1 MKQWFWFSKLIALGM
16 VRVKLHLTLYLTYIL
31 WRVYSFTVSS
41 QLTFINEAINTTIL
55 NMHLEYFFPCIFIV
69 VILKYPLN
77 PLLRFFFPLCIWTS
91 ICNRLFDLRIPLY
104 LVKKY
109 LPGEMGE
116 KKINK
121 NHFQFCSEALARFL
135 WMQVI
140 GSFGKLHVR
149 EITAFQKEP
158 EWHRFGQSATRIIH
172 YWIKKNVPATLT
184 DEIRYCNLTPNF
196 PTLL

>member
-41 QLTFINEAINTTIL
+41 RLTFINEAINTTIL

-77 PLLRFFFPLCIWTS
+77 PLLRFFFSLCIWTS
-91 ICNRLFDLRIPLY
+91 ICDRLFDLRIPLY

-121 NHFQFCSEALARFL
+121 NHFSSVLKPLLDFSECKLLVHLENSTLERSQPFRRSQSGTDL
-135 WMQVI
+135 
-140 GSFGKLHVR
+140 GKVLHVLFT
-149 EITAFQKEP
+149 I
-158 EWHRFGQSATRIIH
+158 GL
-172 YWIKKNVPATLT
+172 KKNVPATLT